1 MNGYTTMAK
10 SVNLK
15 PDYSWVPSGLQNMV
29 AGILGLLITV
39 SVIVLIIG
47 VVKFMFSKLTATL
60 VDNPNGIKIL
70 LGVIVA
76 CVFLGSIGG
85 LVAWG
90 CNLFG
95 SGGITIDF

>member
-1 MNGYTTMAK
+1 MSNTYVLAK
-10 SVNLK
+10 SVTLN
-15 PDYSWVPSGLQNMV
+15 PDYSWVPSGLQNF
-29 AGILGLLITV
+29 ASGILGMIIMA

-76 CVFLGSIGG
+76 CVLLGSIGG

-95 SGGITIDF
+95 SGGITISF

>member
-1 MNGYTTMAK
+1 MNAYASLAS
-10 SVNLK
+10 SVTLK
-15 PDYSWVPSGLQNMV
+15 PDYSWVPSGLQSFV
-29 AGILGLLITV
+29 AGILGLLITA
-39 SVIVLIIG
+39 SLIVG

-70 LGVIVA
+70 LGVILA
-76 CVFLGSIGG
+76 CVLLGSIAG

-95 SGGITIDF
+95 TGGITIGF

>member
-1 MNGYTTMAK
+1 MSNTYVLAN
-10 SVNLK
+10 SVTLN
-15 PDYSWVPSGLQNMV
+15 PDYSWVPSGLQDF
-29 AGILGLLITV
+29 ASGILGMIIMA

-70 LGVIVA
+70 LGVILA
-76 CVFLGSIGG
+76 CVLLGSIAG

-95 SGGITIDF
+95 TGGITIGF

>member
-1 MNGYTTMAK
+1 M
-10 SVNLK
+10 
-15 PDYSWVPSGLQNMV
+15 
-29 AGILGLLITV
+29 
-39 SVIVLIIG
+39 G

-70 LGVIVA
+70 LGVILA
-76 CVFLGSIGG
+76 CMLLGSIAG

-95 SGGITIDF
+95 TGGITIGF